1 MIRHET
7 IRPPKHIYPIDQWRI
22 VENAF
27 YPDFLAQ
34 TETLFSLANGYLGM
48 RGNFIE
54 GRPCSENGTFV
65 NRFYESWP
73 IVYGEEAY
81 GFAKTGQT
89 IVNVHDAKLIRLYVD
104 DEPFFLASAN
114 LLNYERVLDMQRGT
128 LNREVLWEMPSG
140 KQVLIQTT
148 RLISFEHRHLAAIS
162 YRVTLPNDTA
172 PVTISSHLVPNAQ
185 SESSQAG
192 QSIAAHDSDPR
203 RKDLSDRVLLPE
215 EPHIEGNRIFI
226 GQTTRRS
233 KMALAC
239 GIDHQILTRCEYTT
253 ETECFEGRAKV
264 VFSVEAQPGE
274 AIQLYKFITYHT
286 SRSEHPQELI
296 VRGRRT
302 LDRGMQTGFEKV
314 LESQR
319 EHLDDFWEMSDIVAE
334 DDGKGTHAGM
344 IQQALRWNLF
354 QLFQATAR
362 AEGGGVPAKGLTG
375 QGYEGHY
382 FWDTEIY
389 VLPFLIYTAPRIAK
403 NLLRFRYEMLDK
415 GRERARELHK
425 KGAIFP
431 WRTINGEEASAYYAA
446 GTAQYHIN
454 ADIMYAL
461 QKYVN
466 ATGDKQFLYE
476 FGSEMLV
483 ETARLWSDL
492 GFFSEKKD
500 GKFCIHGVTGPDEY
514 NTVVNNNTFTNL
526 MAQENLSYAAK
537 TVEALRTDES
547 EMYETLVFKT
557 QLNDSEVDEWR
568 RVAERMYVPS
578 EDSTGI
584 LPQDDSFQEKEP
596 WDFGNTPKDK
606 YPLLLHYHPLDIYR
620 HQVIKQT
627 DVILALFLL
636 GHKFSIEKKRKNFDY
651 YDPLTTGDSSL
662 SSCIQSI
669 VAAEVGYKDM
679 AIEYGHDAILMD
691 LADVQGN
698 VKDGCHIASMGG
710 TWMACVYGF
719 AGMRDYGGELSFRPR
734 LPGRLARLC
743 FPLQVRGHVLR
754 VDVNLASVTYTL
766 EKGSTLKIA
775 HYDEMVALE
784 KDAPVT
790 LPIPTE

>member
-7 IRPPKHIYPIDQWRI
+7 IRPPKHIYPVDQWRI

-48 RGNFIE
+48 RGNFDE

-104 DEPFFLASAN
+104 DEPFFLPTAN
-114 LLNYERVLDMQRGT
+114 LLSYERVLDMQRGT

-140 KQVLIQTT
+140 KQVLIQSN

-162 YRVTLPNDTA
+162 YRITLLNDQA
-172 PVTISSHLVPNAQ
+172 PVTISSHLVPNSQ
-185 SESSQAG
+185 SECCQAG
-192 QSIAAHDSDPR
+192 QAIAAQGSDPR
-203 RKDLSDRVLLPE
+203 RRDLSDRALVPE
-215 EPHIEGNRIFI
+215 DSHVEGNRILI
-226 GQTTRRS
+226 GLTTRRS

-239 GIDHQILTRCEYTT
+239 GIDHQILTRCKYST
-253 ETECFEGRAKV
+253 ETECVEGRAKV
-264 VFSVEAQPGE
+264 VFSVDAQPGE

-296 VRGRRT
+296 VRGHRT
-302 LDRGMQTGFEKV
+302 LDRGMQTGFETV
-314 LESQR
+314 RESQR
-319 EHLDDFWEMSDIVAE
+319 EHLDDFWKRSDIVAE
-334 DDGKGTHAGM
+334 DDGKGTHVGM
-344 IQQALRWNLF
+344 VQQALRWNLF

-382 FWDTEIY
+382 FWDTEVY

-476 FGSEMLV
+476 FGAEMLV
-483 ETARLWSDL
+483 ETARLWSHL

-526 MAQENLSYAAK
+526 MAQENLSYAAE
-537 TVEALRTDES
+537 TVEALRTDQP

-557 QLNDSEVDEWR
+557 QLKESEVDEWK

-584 LPQDDSFQEKEP
+584 LPQDDSFMEREP
-596 WDFGNTPKDK
+596 WDFDNTPKDK

-636 GHKFSIEKKRKNFDY
+636 GHKFSVEKKRKNFDY

-669 VAAEVGYKDM
+669 VAAEVGYMDK
-679 AIEYGHDAILMD
+679 ATEYGRDAILMD

-710 TWMACVYGF
+710 TWMVGVYGF
-719 AGMRDYGGELSFRPR
+719 AGMRDYHGKLSFRPR
-734 LPGRLARLC
+734 LPGRLVRLC
-743 FPLQVRGHVLR
+743 FPLQVRGQVLE
-754 VDVNLASVTYTL
+754 VDINNESATYL
-766 EKGSTLKIA
+766 LKEGSGLTITHWEEEIHLSA
-775 HYDEMVALE
+775 GE
-784 KDAPVT
+784 PVSMICE
-790 LPIPTE
+790 PE

>member
-1 MIRHET
+1 
-7 IRPPKHIYPIDQWRI
+7 
-22 VENAF
+22 
-27 YPDFLAQ
+27 
-34 TETLFSLANGYLGM
+34 
-48 RGNFIE
+48 
-54 GRPCSENGTFV
+54 
-65 NRFYESWP
+65 
-73 IVYGEEAY
+73 
-81 GFAKTGQT
+81 
-89 IVNVHDAKLIRLYVD
+89 
-104 DEPFFLASAN
+104 
-114 LLNYERVLDMQRGT
+114 
-128 LNREVLWEMPSG
+128 
-140 KQVLIQTT
+140 
-148 RLISFEHRHLAAIS
+148 
-162 YRVTLPNDTA
+162 
-172 PVTISSHLVPNAQ
+172 
-185 SESSQAG
+185 
-192 QSIAAHDSDPR
+192 
-203 RKDLSDRVLLPE
+203 
-215 EPHIEGNRIFI
+215 
-226 GQTTRRS
+226 
-233 KMALAC
+233 MALAC
-239 GIDHQILTRCEYTT
+239 GIDHQILTRCKYST
-253 ETECFEGRAKV
+253 ETECVEGRAKV
-264 VFSVEAQPGE
+264 VFSVDAQPGE
-274 AIQLYKFITYHT
+274 AIQLYKFIAYYT

-296 VRGRRT
+296 VRGHRT
-302 LDRGMQTGFEKV
+302 LDRGMQTGFETV
-314 LESQR
+314 RESQR
-319 EHLDDFWEMSDIVAE
+319 EHLDDFWKRSDIVAE
-334 DDGKGTHAGM
+334 DDGKGTHVGM
-344 IQQALRWNLF
+344 VQQALRWNLF

-476 FGSEMLV
+476 FGAEMLV
-483 ETARLWSDL
+483 ETARLWNHL
-492 GFFSEKKD
+492 GFFSKKKD

-526 MAQENLSYAAK
+526 MAQENLSYAAE
-537 TVEALRTDES
+537 TVEALRTDQP

-557 QLNDSEVDEWR
+557 QLKDSEVDEWK

-584 LPQDDSFQEKEP
+584 LPQDDSFMEREP
-596 WDFGNTPKDK
+596 WDFDNTPKDK

-636 GHKFSIEKKRKNFDY
+636 GHKFSVEKKRKNFDY

-662 SSCIQSI
+662 SSCIQSV
-669 VAAEVGYKDM
+669 VAAEVGYMDK
-679 AIEYGHDAILMD
+679 ATEYGRDAILMD

-710 TWMACVYGF
+710 TWMVCVYGF
-719 AGMRDYGGELSFRPR
+719 AGMRDYNGKLSFRPR
-734 LPGRLARLC
+734 LPGRLVRLC
-743 FPLQVRGHVLR
+743 FPLQVHGQVLT
-754 VDVNLASVTYTL
+754 VDVDKKSATYL
-766 EKGSTLKIA
+766 LKEGSGLTITHWGKEIHLSA
-775 HYDEMVALE
+775 GE
-784 KDAPVT
+784 PVSMICE
-790 LPIPTE
+790 PE

>member
-296 VRGRRT
+296 VRGHRT

-319 EHLDDFWEMSDIVAE
+319 EHLDDFWKTSDIVAE

-415 GRERARELHK
+415 GRDRARELHK

-476 FGSEMLV
+476 FGAEMLV

-636 GHKFSIEKKRKNFDY
+636 GHKFSVEKKRKNFDY

-679 AIEYGHDAILMD
+679 AIEYGRDAILMD